1 MRLSTK
7 RDEPRKSEKQPR
19 RSIRQ
24 FLQDYPSRHP
34 LWTAFCIG
42 LVYFGLIISW
52 MFTIRTAEIA
62 QGIAVKFV
70 AVSAGL
76 IMTGSFAL
84 GFVLFVWLYRRLGL
98 RLTQRRALWM
108 VPALWIV
115 TEYLR
120 AIIFSIVSMG
130 PGGRI
135 GPYWTFGNLGYFIA
149 ETPLGFAARFGG
161 LYLLS
166 GLGAL
171 LFVAGYQS
179 WKKRDPLPLLIVA
192 SVAGM
197 LSFAG
202 YYIYRIASGPT
213 RTIGTVRYAYK
224 QEATQ
229 YSNESYSILEQV
241 PDESLDILVLP
252 EYSHYFEEARDE
264 DIPRVQRIMRRDDGL
279 VIHSARE
286 NIQSLGHNMLTFQAP
301 NGQVLNQQEKW
312 FVVPAGEYVPYIYQV
327 ILAYAG
333 QERLLLDFNN
343 QKSVNRGEK
352 VETPYVFDGVSYGAH
367 ACSGVIA
374 PEFYNQLAQAGANVF
389 SNSAALDTMGVSPL
403 FHIESQNMNR
413 LAAIAHAKPF
423 IQAAKGGPAY
433 IIDHNGQLIGRNYEL
448 GGGVVAAD
456 VQANSTKT
464 VYTYLGDWVIYL
476 SGASLVIYVLIRRL
490 KHKQFDSK

>member
-1 MRLSTK
+1 
-7 RDEPRKSEKQPR
+7 
-19 RSIRQ
+19 
-24 FLQDYPSRHP
+24 
-34 LWTAFCIG
+34 
-42 LVYFGLIISW
+42 
-52 MFTIRTAEIA
+52 MFSIRTAEIE

-70 AVSAGL
+70 AFSAGL

-108 VPALWIV
+108 VPALWVV
-115 TEYLR
+115 TEYVR
-120 AIIFSIVSMG
+120 AIIFSVVSMG

-135 GPYWTFGNLGYFIA
+135 GPYWTFGNIGYLMA
-149 ETPLGFAARFGG
+149 ETPFGFAARFGG
-161 LYLLS
+161 LYLLT
-166 GLGAL
+166 GIAAL

-179 WKKRDPLPLLIVA
+179 WKKRDPLPILIVVF
-192 SVAGM
+192 VAGL

-202 YYIYRIASGPT
+202 YHSYKTASGPT

-241 PDESLDILVLP
+241 PDDSLDILVLP

-286 NIQSLGHNMLTFQAP
+286 DIQSLGHNMLTFQAP
-301 NGQVLNQQEKW
+301 DGQVLNQQEKW

-343 QKSVNRGEK
+343 QKSVNRGET
-352 VETPYVFDGVSYGAH
+352 VESPYVFDGVSYGAH

-374 PEFYNQLAQAGANVF
+374 PEFYNQLAQAGADVF

-423 IQAAKGGPAY
+423 IQGAKGGPAY
-433 IIDHNGQLIGRNYEL
+433 IIDHNGQLVGKNYEL
-448 GGGVVAAD
+448 GGGVVIGD
-456 VQANSTKT
+456 VQTNTTKT
-464 VYTYLGDWVIYL
+464 LYTYLGDWIVYL
-476 SGASLVIYVLIRRL
+476 SIIGLGAYLIHR
-490 KHKQFDSK
+490 KVTHKKVKKV